1 MFQATTELA
10 FNCTSPKSLLKL
22 SSFVRWI
29 LASVS
34 SDNPWLIEMLR
45 NTKPAGKI
53 VKILEYSCENVLL
66 VHRYEDM
73 WVSSAEGQKLFQ
85 HQHWFYM
92 PHYAVAFLII
102 SIISLI
108 VSNNF
113 IIFFLQLK
121 KKKKRRN
128 NRREKR
134 ASASLQFGFA
144 PWDHTQISKLAKI
157 QLQF

>member
-102 SIISLI
+102 PIISLI

-121 KKKKRRN
+121 KKKKEEIIEERKEPVHHCSLGLLPETTRR
-128 NRREKR
+128 
-134 ASASLQFGFA
+134 
-144 PWDHTQISKLAKI
+144 
-157 QLQF
+157 